1 MRGTMRRRLCRG
13 HGCGVKYAGGA
24 CPACQTPRR
33 RPPSGR
39 HSRMSRR
46 DITAALACC
55 LPLTAGV
62 AAALLLAP
70 ADGVRRVVPAPP
82 RPSAGA
88 TDDGWAVGDP
98 VLYRPDGRL
107 YFYRGSAPGA
117 GRCLISAT
125 ATGPTRQV
133 TESALDIPAPD

>member
-1 MRGTMRRRLCRG
+1 MRGTMRWRLCRG
-13 HGCGVKYAGGA
+13 HGCGVRYVGGA

-39 HSRMSRR
+39 HRRLSRR
-46 DITAALACC
+46 DVAAAMACC
-55 LPLTAGV
+55 LPLTVGV
-62 AAALLLAP
+62 AAALLFVP
-70 ADGVRRVVPAPP
+70 ADVHGVVPVPP
-82 RPSAGA
+82 RPSAGTTA
-88 TDDGWAVGDP
+88 DRWAVGDP

-107 YFYRGSAPGA
+107 YFYRGAAPGA

-133 TESALDIPAPD
+133 PESALEVPAPD